1 MGTVPG
7 RRAAAVLGQG
17 KGVRGSQV
25 PPSPQR
31 CFGRADGWKDVV
43 LLLNGAAGETAALR
57 GAGGLGTA
65 ASGTHRSRGPGLL
78 RVRGSGAQGCCCSVN
93 SLPLAQVQ
101 LLQYQPFL
109 QPRFILLRYWSWEA
123 LCAEQ
128 QWYGEL
134 ELSRGTWPRPTCTA
148 AASSAGRRSGAAGRH
163 GRERGAGAGARK
175 VEGTSWGRTA
185 TRGPCSER
193 FMGKP
198 QLQCRVRLF
207 RVLVSCLWGCEEGGS
222 ARPHCAVVGAP
233 VRRVL
238 ALCFPQSRASSQR
251 HRVPGWG
258 FDGWLPR
265 AGRVG
270 RGARGVGGVRVW
282 QQVTLGRLPFLPP
295 SQPAGAAE
303 VALQAQPPLRE
314 PPKADA
320 RGRRGGHQGTA
331 WIFPRVVPGSA
342 LPPPPFPAP
351 ALRSP
356 ATSPGGCSGGQ
367 GDVTAPA
374 GREHWQ
380 QGCPG
385 SLTGCAESSCR
396 SRGSCPGLGLDWAH
410 WEHPTRPQRLFP
422 GDRRCLCLRRLP
434 RWPREPGWGCCSKR
448 VARGALPGSLLGDHR
463 AGESCLG
470 KKLRAPD

>member
-1 MGTVPG
+1 VPSSSGTGSWSCPVARGPVPPARQQPARLGAGAELRGGTAGSVGQAPGHGRWRARVGGG
-7 RRAAAVLGQG
+7 RRREVPAP
-17 KGVRGSQV
+17 RGSWG
-25 PPSPQR
+25 SR
-31 CFGRADGWKDVV
+31 SSSAESDCFGSWFLACGGVKRVAAPGHTAQSWELRHDGCSPCASPRAGP
-43 LLLNGAAGETAALR
+43 
-57 GAGGLGTA
+57 A
-65 ASGTHRSRGPGLL
+65 ASGT
-78 RVRGSGAQGCCCSVN
+78 
-93 SLPLAQVQ
+93 
-101 LLQYQPFL
+101 
-109 QPRFILLRYWSWEA
+109 
-123 LCAEQ
+123 
-128 QWYGEL
+128 
-134 ELSRGTWPRPTCTA
+134 
-148 AASSAGRRSGAAGRH
+148 AS
-163 GRERGAGAGARK
+163 
-175 VEGTSWGRTA
+175 
-185 TRGPCSER
+185 
-193 FMGKP
+193 
-198 QLQCRVRLF
+198 
-207 RVLVSCLWGCEEGGS
+207 
-222 ARPHCAVVGAP
+222 
-233 VRRVL
+233 
-238 ALCFPQSRASSQR
+238 
-251 HRVPGWG
+251 PGWG
-258 FDGWLPR
+258 LDGWLPR

-282 QQVTLGRLPFLPP
+282 QQVTLGRLLFLPS

-374 GREHWQ
+374 GWERWQ